1 MRARVRLTTDAG
13 GTRGILV
20 RHLLRRSARHRSP
33 LWRRPWGDLPAMQV
47 AGDGRASHSVLA
59 TGALL
64 DDIRDR
70 SPIIQEGSDNY
81 ADDPQAD
88 GGGGTGIAV

>member
-1 MRARVRLTTDAG
+1 MIRATPIA
-13 GTRGILV
+13 RGDG
-20 RHLLRRSARHRSP
+20 HA
-33 LWRRPWGDLPAMQV
+33 GDLPAMHV
-47 AGDGRASHSVLA
+47 AGDGRVSHSVLA

-70 SPIIQEGSDNY
+70 SLMIHEGSDNY

-88 GGGGTGIAV
+88 GGRGTGIAV